1 MKISKYRSS
10 DYEDFRKMMTTCF
23 HDDYKINLTDEQM
36 EKWLE
41 TLIKHAFDGVV
52 FLDILHINDSA
63 KGFILYQID
72 SNKSD
77 WCERE
82 GWGFIRELYVD
93 ASLRG
98 GGYGKMLA
106 QHAEENLKTKGIAS
120 IYLTSDEIGDFWIKL
135 GYDDTNEASP
145 TNNCPIFV
153 KNII

>member
-1 MKISKYRSS
+1 LKISKYKPS
-10 DYEDFRKMMTTCF
+10 DYEDFKEMMTTCF
-23 HDDYKINLTDEQM
+23 RDDYKIHLTDEQM
-36 EKWLE
+36 ESWLE
-41 TLIKHAFDGVV
+41 TLIKHAFDDVV
-52 FLDILHINDSA
+52 FLDILHIDDSP

-72 SNKSD
+72 SPKSD

-106 QHAEENLKTKGIAS
+106 QHAEEYLKTKGVAS
-120 IYLTSDEIGDFWIKL
+120 IYLTSDEVGDFWVKL
-135 GYDDTNEASP
+135 GYEDAGETSP
-145 TNNCPIFV
+145 SNKCAIFV